1 MADEERNTTR
11 SNDELRSAL
20 ARLQGSSR
28 ENLLNALAQY
38 LADEE
43 RRREFLEKIRSI

>member
-1 MADEERNTTR
+1 MADEEKNTTR
-11 SNDELRSAL
+11 SDDELRSAL
-20 ARLQGSSR
+20 SRLQGASR
-28 ENLLNALAQY
+28 ERLLNALAQY